1 MHGAEPFVHDFFM
14 GERGMLESVCKGNIA
29 DRLSPLERSF
39 GVFSPWPRL
48 YTDAMIRAEKG
59 DVM

>member
-1 MHGAEPFVHDFFM
+1 MHDFFM